1 MSSPPRISLRA
12 HVRGNTH
19 GDIADGLEALA
30 AEVRRGMLRSNAGA
44 ARWSASSWAE
54 VDESIP
60 VVPESIGT

>member
-1 MSSPPRISLRA
+1 
-12 HVRGNTH
+12 VRGNTH